1 MLHNLT
7 VMHLHVLNL
16 LSAFSVQKQEARA
29 PDQRAVPKTYYYID
43 YKQFVNVV
51 KWKMYKMQTSVRD
64 TLRTVRSWKILGT
77 QYCAIRTWHIHSHH
91 LL

>member
-1 MLHNLT
+1 MK
-7 VMHLHVLNL
+7 HLRVLNPS
-16 LSAFSVQKQEARA
+16 SAFSVQKQEARA

-64 TLRTVRSWKILGT
+64 TLRTVRSWKYQCRYST
-77 QYCAIRTWHIHSHH
+77 TRTSHIHSHD

>member
-1 MLHNLT
+1 MLHSIIVKL
-7 VMHLHVLNL
+7 LCDLNTS
-16 LSAFSVQKQEARA
+16 SAFSVQKQEARA

-64 TLRTVRSWKILGT
+64 TLRTVRFWKYQVDT
-77 QYCAIRTWHIHSHH
+77 PRTSHIYSHD